1 MEGSRLKR
9 TIVIVSTILLIAIM
23 GITMGGRQNIT
34 LLESFAGRVITP
46 IQKGFY
52 AIGNGISSKV
62 APIVNVWEI
71 KEINEALVA
80 ENEQLKKELIEKTL
94 TKLELEELD
103 HLKEALNY
111 TNKMAIDNYISC
123 DVVAKDQGNWF
134 NLFTVDAG
142 KNQGVTKNSA
152 VINGSGLV
160 GLVYEVGDN
169 WSKVVSVIDNKA
181 SVGFQTLD
189 HTYNYVG
196 QLNGSV
202 DFDLT
207 GYLFDPTANI
217 EKDIT
222 LITSG
227 LGVYPKGI
235 LIGKI
240 SEVTVDKNELL
251 TGIVVEPFVDFKQI
265 DKVMII
271 PYEELD

>member
-1 MEGSRLKR
+1 MESSRLKR
-9 TIVIVSTILLIAIM
+9 TMIIITTILLITIM

-34 LLESFAGRVITP
+34 LLENLAGRIVTP

-52 AIGNGISSKV
+52 AIGNGVSSKV
-62 APIVNVWEI
+62 APIINVWEI
-71 KEINEALVA
+71 KEINESLVA
-80 ENEQLKKELIEKTL
+80 ENERLKKDLIDKTL

-111 TNKMAIDNYISC
+111 TNKMAIADYISC

-169 WSKVVSVIDNKA
+169 WAKVVSVIDNKA

-189 HTYNYVG
+189 HSYNYVG

-202 DFDLT
+202 DFNLG
-207 GYLFDPTANI
+207 GYLFDPTA
-217 EKDIT
+217 EVEEGVT

-235 LIGKI
+235 LVGKI
-240 SEVTVDKNELL
+240 SQVIVDKNELL
-251 TGIVVEPFVDFKQI
+251 TGIIVEPFVDFKHV

>member
-9 TIVIVSTILLIAIM
+9 TIIIVATIMLIGIM

-34 LLESFAGRVITP
+34 LLENVAGSIVTP

-52 AIGNGISSKV
+52 AIANGISSKV
-62 APIVNVWEI
+62 APIINVWEI
-71 KEINEALVA
+71 KEVNESLVT
-80 ENEQLKKELIEKTL
+80 ENERLKKELIDKTL
-94 TKLELEELD
+94 TKLELEELE

-111 TNKMAIDNYISC
+111 TNKMTINNYISC
-123 DVVAKDQGNWF
+123 DVVAKEQGNWF
-134 NLFTVDAG
+134 NLFTIDAG

-152 VINGSGLV
+152 VINGSGLI
-160 GLVYEVGDN
+160 GLVYEAGDN
-169 WSKVVSVIDNKA
+169 WAKVVSVIDNKA

-189 HTYNYVG
+189 HSYSYVG
-196 QLNGSV
+196 QLNGSI

-207 GYLFDPTANI
+207 GYLFDPTADI
-217 EKDIT
+217 EEGIT

-227 LGVYPKGI
+227 MGVYPKGI

-240 SEVTVDKNELL
+240 AKVNIDKNELL

-265 DKVMII
+265 DKVMVI
-271 PYEELD
+271 PYEELN

>member
-1 MEGSRLKR
+1 MEGFRLKR
-9 TIVIVSTILLIAIM
+9 TMIIISTILLIGIM

-34 LLESFAGRVITP
+34 WLENITGNIIVP

-52 AIGNGISSKV
+52 AIGNSISSKV
-62 APIVNVWEI
+62 APIINVWEI

-80 ENEQLKKELIEKTL
+80 ENESLKNELIDKTL
-94 TKLELEELD
+94 TKLELEELN

-111 TNKMAIDNYISC
+111 TNKMAIEHYVSC
-123 DVVAKDQGNWF
+123 DVVAKEQGNWF

-142 KNQGVTKNSA
+142 LKQGVTKNSA

-169 WSKVVSVIDNKA
+169 WAKVVSVIDNKA

-189 HTYNYVG
+189 HSYNYVG
-196 QLNGSV
+196 QLNGSI
-202 DFDLT
+202 DFDLN
-207 GYLFDPTANI
+207 GYLFDPIADV
-217 EKDIT
+217 EEGIT

-240 SEVTVDKNELL
+240 SAVNVDKNELL
-251 TGIVVEPFVDFKQI
+251 KGIVVEPFVDFKQI

>member
-1 MEGSRLKR
+1 MEGSRVKR
-9 TIVIVSTILLIAIM
+9 AMIIVSTILLIAIM

-34 LLESFAGRVITP
+34 LLENVAGRVITP
-46 IQKGFY
+46 IQKGLY

-62 APIVNVWEI
+62 APIINVWEI
-71 KEINEALVA
+71 KEINESLVA
-80 ENEQLKKELIEKTL
+80 ENEQLKKELIDKTL

-103 HLKEALNY
+103 RLKEALNY
-111 TNKMAIDNYISC
+111 TNKMAVDNYVSC
-123 DVVAKDQGNWF
+123 DIVAKDQGNWF

-142 KNQGVTKNSA
+142 MDQGVTKNSA
-152 VINGSGLV
+152 VVNGSGLI

-169 WSKVVSVIDNKA
+169 WSKIVSVIDNKA
-181 SVGFQTLD
+181 SVGFQTLN
-189 HTYNYVG
+189 HSSNYVG

-207 GYLFDPTANI
+207 GYLFDPMADVQ
-217 EKDIT
+217 EGIT

-240 SEVTVDKNELL
+240 SKITIDKNELL

>member
-1 MEGSRLKR
+1 MEGSRFKR
-9 TIVIVSTILLIAIM
+9 TMIIISTILLIGIM

-34 LLESFAGRVITP
+34 WLENITGNIIVP

-52 AIGNGISSKV
+52 AIGNGISSKI
-62 APIVNVWEI
+62 APIINVWEI

-80 ENEQLKKELIEKTL
+80 ENEALKNELIDKTL

-111 TNKMAIDNYISC
+111 TNKMAIDHYVSC
-123 DVVAKDQGNWF
+123 DVVAKEQGNWF

-142 KNQGVTKNSA
+142 LKQGVTKNSA
-152 VINGSGLV
+152 VINGSGLI

-169 WSKVVSVIDNKA
+169 WAKVVSVIDNKA

-189 HTYNYVG
+189 QSYNYVG
-196 QLNGSV
+196 QLNGSI
-202 DFDLT
+202 DFDLN
-207 GYLFDPTANI
+207 GYLFDQTA
-217 EKDIT
+217 DVQAGAT

-240 SEVTVDKNELL
+240 SSVNVDKNELL

>member
-1 MEGSRLKR
+1 MEGSRVKR
-9 TIVIVSTILLIAIM
+9 AMIIVSTILLIAIM

-34 LLESFAGRVITP
+34 LLENFAGRVITP

-62 APIVNVWEI
+62 APIINVWEI
-71 KEINEALVA
+71 KEINESLVV
-80 ENEQLKKELIEKTL
+80 ENEQLKKELIDKTL
-94 TKLELEELD
+94 TKLELEELEY
-103 HLKEALNY
+103 LKEALKY
-111 TNKMAIDNYISC
+111 TNKMNVKKYVSC

-142 KNQGVTKNSA
+142 TNQGVTKNSA

-189 HTYNYVG
+189 HTYSYVG

-202 DFDLT
+202 DFNLT
-207 GYLFDPTANI
+207 GYLFDPTA
-217 EKDIT
+217 DIQEGVT

-227 LGVYPKGI
+227 LGIYPKGI

-240 SEVTVDKNELL
+240 SEVIIDKNELL
-251 TGIVVEPFVDFKQI
+251 TGIIVEPFVDFKQI

>member
-1 MEGSRLKR
+1 MEGSRFKR
-9 TIVIVSTILLIAIM
+9 TMIIISTILLIGIM

-34 LLESFAGRVITP
+34 WLENITGNIIVP

-52 AIGNGISSKV
+52 AIGNGISSKI
-62 APIVNVWEI
+62 APIINVWEI

-80 ENEQLKKELIEKTL
+80 ENEALKNELIDKTL

-111 TNKMAIDNYISC
+111 TNKMAIDHYVSC
-123 DVVAKDQGNWF
+123 DVVAKEQGNWF

-142 KNQGVTKNSA
+142 LKQGVTKNSA
-152 VINGSGLV
+152 VINGSGLI

-169 WSKVVSVIDNKA
+169 WAKVVSVIDNKA

-189 HTYNYVG
+189 QSYNYVG
-196 QLNGSV
+196 QLNGSI
-202 DFDLT
+202 DFDLN
-207 GYLFDPTANI
+207 GYLFDPTA
-217 EKDIT
+217 DVQAGAT

-240 SEVTVDKNELL
+240 SSVNVDKNELL

>member
-1 MEGSRLKR
+1 
-9 TIVIVSTILLIAIM
+9 
-23 GITMGGRQNIT
+23 MGGRQNIT
-34 LLESFAGRVITP
+34 LLENLAGRIVTP

-52 AIGNGISSKV
+52 AIGNGVSSKV
-62 APIVNVWEI
+62 APIINVWEI
-71 KEINEALVA
+71 KEINESLVA
-80 ENEQLKKELIEKTL
+80 ENERLKKDLIDKTL

-111 TNKMAIDNYISC
+111 TNKMAIADYISC

-169 WSKVVSVIDNKA
+169 WAKVVSVIDNKA

-189 HTYNYVG
+189 HSYNYVG

-202 DFDLT
+202 DFNLG
-207 GYLFDPTANI
+207 GYLFDPTA
-217 EKDIT
+217 EVEEGVT

-235 LIGKI
+235 LVGKI
-240 SEVTVDKNELL
+240 SQVIVDKNELL
-251 TGIVVEPFVDFKQI
+251 TGIIVEPFVDFKHV

>member
-1 MEGSRLKR
+1 MEGSRFKR
-9 TIVIVSTILLIAIM
+9 TMIIISTILLIGIM

-34 LLESFAGRVITP
+34 WLENIAGNIIVP

-62 APIVNVWEI
+62 APIINVWEI

-80 ENEQLKKELIEKTL
+80 ENEALKNELIDKTL

-111 TNKMAIDNYISC
+111 TNKMAIDNYVSC
-123 DVVAKDQGNWF
+123 DVVAKEQGNWF

-142 KNQGVTKNSA
+142 LKQGVTKNSA
-152 VINGSGLV
+152 VINGSGLI

-169 WSKVVSVIDNKA
+169 WAKVVSVIDNKA

-189 HTYNYVG
+189 HSYNYVG
-196 QLNGSV
+196 QLNGSI
-202 DFDLT
+202 DFDLN
-207 GYLFDPTANI
+207 GYLFDPTADVQ
-217 EKDIT
+217 EDVT

-240 SEVTVDKNELL
+240 SSVNVDKNELL

>member
-1 MEGSRLKR
+1 MEGSRFKR
-9 TIVIVSTILLIAIM
+9 TMIIISTILLIGIM

-34 LLESFAGRVITP
+34 WLENIAGNIIVP

-62 APIVNVWEI
+62 APIINVWEI

-80 ENEQLKKELIEKTL
+80 ENEALKNELIDKTL

-111 TNKMAIDNYISC
+111 TNKMAIDNYVSC
-123 DVVAKDQGNWF
+123 DVVAKEQGNWF

-142 KNQGVTKNSA
+142 MKQGVTKNSA
-152 VINGSGLV
+152 VINGSGLI

-169 WSKVVSVIDNKA
+169 WAKVVSVIDNKA

-189 HTYNYVG
+189 HSYSYVG
-196 QLNGSV
+196 QLNGSI
-202 DFDLT
+202 DFDLN
-207 GYLFDPTANI
+207 GYLFDPTADVQ
-217 EKDIT
+217 EDVT

-240 SEVTVDKNELL
+240 SSVNVDKNELL